1 MLGPRAIPWRDE
13 LRREARPAFL
23 EALARGRELE
33 LWDAAAVALVADES
47 QQ

>member
-13 LRREARPAFL
+13 LRREERPGFL

-33 LWDAAAVALVADES
+33 LWDAAAVALADDES